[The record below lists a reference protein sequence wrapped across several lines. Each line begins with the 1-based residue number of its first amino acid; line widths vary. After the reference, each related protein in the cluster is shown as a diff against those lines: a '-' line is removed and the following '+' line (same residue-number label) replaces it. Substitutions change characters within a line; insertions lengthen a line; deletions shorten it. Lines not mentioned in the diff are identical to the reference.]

1 MNKQNPFADLE
12 ALRRATEAPHFDEPR
27 SPHRRKQRP
36 TWQRHYIMLPWTWA
50 DRLQKARGV
59 STWRVA
65 VLLLYEHWRRDGQ
78 PVVVSNILTQD
89 LGVPPRSKTR
99 ALLELQALDLIAID
113 RKRRKS
119 PRATLKHLK
128 QD

>member
-1 MNKQNPFADLE
+1 VNKQNPFADLE
-12 ALRRATEAPHFDEPR
+12 ALRRATEAFHLDEPR
-27 SPHRRKQRP
+27 SPHRRKQHP
-36 TWQRHYIMLPWTWA
+36 TWQRYYIMLPWTWV

-78 PVVVSNILTQD
+78 PIVVSNVLTQD
-89 LGVPPRSKTR
+89 LGVPRRSKAR
-99 ALLELQALDLIAID
+99 ALVELQALDLIVLD
-113 RKRRKS
+113 RGRGKS

-128 QD
+128 RD